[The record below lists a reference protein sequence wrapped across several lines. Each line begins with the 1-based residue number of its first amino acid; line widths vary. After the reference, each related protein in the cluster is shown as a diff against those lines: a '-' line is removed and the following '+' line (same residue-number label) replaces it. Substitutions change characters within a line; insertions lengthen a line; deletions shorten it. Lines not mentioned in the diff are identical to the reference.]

1 MPCST
6 ASSSPLNTVVL
17 VYNALFLLS
26 SPASLSFSVFSYFT
40 IHFFLISLTTCCN
53 VSPLIHGILYI
64 FFHPMMSLTCSPFS
78 STLSH
83 FPSLHCLT
91 FITFETCFWPLD
103 IELYTYI
110 FFHCSVSLKQIS
122 QCSTC
127 SWSACADCLF
137 FPNELHCTLIE
148 GFLLLFSNANIILQT
163 SSGKVKACITSIE
176 NSFASKMCF
185 LNTRGVTWE
194 F

>member
-1 MPCST
+1 MSCST
-6 ASSSPLNTVVL
+6 ASSSLLNNVVL

-26 SPASLSFSVFSYFT
+26 SPASLSFSVFFYFT
-40 IHFFLISLTTCCN
+40 FQFFEFSLTTCCN

-64 FFHPMMSLTCSPFS
+64 FFHPMMSLPCPPFS

-91 FITFETCFWPLD
+91 FTTFETCFWPLD

-110 FFHCSVSLKQIS
+110 SSHCSVSFKQIS

-137 FPNELHCTLIE
+137 FPNELHCIFISQYHITY
-148 GFLLLFSNANIILQT
+148 LL
-163 SSGKVKACITSIE
+163 G
-176 NSFASKMCF
+176 
-185 LNTRGVTWE
+185 
-194 F
+194 

>member
-1 MPCST
+1 MSCST
-6 ASSSPLNTVVL
+6 ASSSPLKTVVL
-17 VYNALFLLS
+17 VYNALFPLS

-40 IHFFLISLTTCCN
+40 IQFSTCCN

-64 FFHPMMSLTCSPFS
+64 FFHPMMPLPCPPFS

-91 FITFETCFWPLD
+91 FIIFETCFWPLD

-110 FFHCSVSLKQIS
+110 SSHCSVSLKQIS

-148 GFLLLFSNANIILQT
+148 GFLLLFSYPNIILHT
-163 SSGKVKACITSIE
+163 SLG
-176 NSFASKMCF
+176 
-185 LNTRGVTWE
+185 
-194 F
+194 